1 MDIKLTERMKGWIKL
16 GCHLNVA
23 SKDGVPNVTV
33 ARTVKEIKDDEVVF
47 AMTKPEFSVIESALN
62 ENPWVAFG
70 VSKQGGIR
78 ACYQFKGKGT
88 ATPKGDTV
96 LLSVKLEELYCTKP
110 GYEAGLRL
118 DVKDFDELQKWE
130 KERWK
135 DIPK

>member
-1 MDIKLTERMKGWIKL
+1 MTVKLTERMKGWIKM

-23 SKDGVPNVTV
+23 SKEGVPNVTV
-33 ARTVKEIKDDEVVF
+33 ARTIKKIKDDEVIF
-47 AMTKPEFSVIESALN
+47 ALTKPEYSVIKTALN

-78 ACYQFKGKGT
+78 ACYQFKGKGE
-88 ATPKGDTV
+88 ATPEGDEV
-96 LLSVKLEELYCTKP
+96 ILSVKMKELYCTKP

-118 DVKDFDELQKWE
+118 DVKDFEEIKEWE

>member
-1 MDIKLTERMKGWIKL
+1 MDIKLTERMKGWMKL

-23 SKDGVPNVTV
+23 SKNGVPNVTV
-33 ARTVKEIKDDEVVF
+33 ARTVKEIKDDEVIF

-118 DVKDFDELQKWE
+118 DVKDFDELLEWE